1 MAAGHAPPGDEYS
14 TSSTRCSTT
23 QFRAGGWAVARNE
36 YSGTAAL
43 PALRIAFAGSGSAC
57 PAPSLYPRIPMQ
69 KPVPFAALV
78 GIDWADKKHDV
89 CLCAAGSTKRERS
102 VVPHTPAAL
111 RDWANKLRARFDG
124 APVAVCIELSQGP
137 IVSALLEHDF
147 FVLFPVQPKTLA
159 RYRAAFT
166 TSGAKDDPTDAEFAL
181 ELLLR
186 HPDKLT
192 RLEPESVP
200 MRSLRRLVEARRTL
214 VQDRVRITNRI
225 TAALKAYFPQVLD
238 WFRDKEAAVFA
249 DFIERWPTLELVQR
263 ARSETL
269 ATFFRSH
276 NVRYQT
282 AIDRRIAAIRQEL
295 PLTTDPAAIQPNL
308 LLVTVLLPQLRA
320 ACAAIDRLDDEIAK
334 LAPELPD
341 YALFRA
347 LPGAGEAL
355 APRLLVA
362 FGERRERFPD
372 AASLQQYAGIA
383 PITKRS
389 GNKSS
394 VHWRY
399 QCPTFPSTD
408 LHRVGRADHTALIL
422 GQRLLHRVQGSRHAA
437 PSRPPRSRL
446 QMDPHPLPLLGR
458 PRPLR

>member
-1 MAAGHAPPGDEYS
+1 
-14 TSSTRCSTT
+14 
-23 QFRAGGWAVARNE
+23 
-36 YSGTAAL
+36 
-43 PALRIAFAGSGSAC
+43 
-57 PAPSLYPRIPMQ
+57 MQ
-69 KPVPFAALV
+69 KPVPFAALL
-78 GIDWADKKHDV
+78 GIDWADKKHDI

-111 RDWANKLRARFDG
+111 RDWADKLRERFGG
-124 APVAVCIELSQGP
+124 APVAVCIELTQGP

-159 RYRAAFT
+159 RYRETFT

-192 RLEPESVP
+192 PLEPESVP

-214 VQDRVRITNRI
+214 VQDRVRLTNRI
-225 TAALKAYFPQVLD
+225 TAALKAYFPQVLN

-249 DFIERWPTLELVQR
+249 DFVERWPTLEHAQR

-269 ATFFRSH
+269 TAFFRSH
-276 NVRYQT
+276 NVRYQS
-282 AIDRRIAAIRQEL
+282 AIDRRIAAIRREL
-295 PLTTDPAAIQPNL
+295 SLTTDAAAIEPNR
-308 LLVTVLLPQLRA
+308 LLVEVLLPQLRA
-320 ACAAIDRLDDEIAK
+320 ACGAIDRLDHEVGK
-334 LAPELPD
+334 LAPALPD

-347 LPGAGEAL
+347 LPGAGAAL

-372 AASLQQYAGIA
+372 AASLQKYAGIA
-383 PITKRS
+383 PVTKRS

-399 QCPTFPSTD
+399 RCPTFLRQTFIEWVGQTIPRSFWANAHYQRCRARGMKHQAALRSLAFKWIRV
-408 LHRVGRADHTALIL
+408 LHRCWTDRVHYDESRYLLAL
-422 GQRLLHRVQGSRHAA
+422 QRRQA
-437 PSRPPRSRL
+437 
-446 QMDPHPLPLLGR
+446 PLLKVAASL
-458 PRPLR
+458 PS